1 MVYEHFFQVDIFAD
15 YLAEFQ
21 CLNCLRLFSSHI
33 PNHFCARDIQGTI
46 SESSI
51 KSFHDFIKSCALT
64 LTHVEPESLS
74 TTNCASSSQGQ
85 HASCLEN
92 LIQVVQHT
100 PEKGAMP
107 KHSMQNRDRTPRPVK
122 GITRDDNLDSSVIVL
137 DTPPDP
143 GRYKSGEVIE
153 ILETEQNIRADSCK
167 NQNKRK
173 RSKNETQSSHHPNK
187 NETSN
192 TSPLSFAS
200 SGFGVN
206 PLAPPM
212 SIGGANGL
220 TSNPQGASFGASES
234 TREKVPGQENPST
247 CQFGTQTS
255 FLDLTKS
262 NAGPAQNIS
271 SEAKKCSALPSA
283 LAEDSHGRLRPNKGV
298 CSPRPRSRT
307 PTGNTAE
314 VSLMCFQL
322 PLL

>member
-1 MVYEHFFQVDIFAD
+1 
-15 YLAEFQ
+15 
-21 CLNCLRLFSSHI
+21 
-33 PNHFCARDIQGTI
+33 
-46 SESSI
+46 
-51 KSFHDFIKSCALT
+51 
-64 LTHVEPESLS
+64 
-74 TTNCASSSQGQ
+74 
-85 HASCLEN
+85 
-92 LIQVVQHT
+92 
-100 PEKGAMP
+100 MP
-107 KHSMQNRDRTPRPVK
+107 KHSTQNSDRTPKPVK
-122 GITRDDNLDSSVIVL
+122 GRNRNDNLDSSVIVL

-143 GRYKSGEVIE
+143 VRYKSGEVIE

-173 RSKNETQSSHHPNK
+173 RSKNETQSSHHPNT

-192 TSPLSFAS
+192 TSLHSLAP

-220 TSNPQGASFGASES
+220 PQNPCAASFGTSES
-234 TREKVPGQENPST
+234 KREKVPYQENPST

-271 SEAKKCSALPSA
+271 SEAKKCSVLPSA
-283 LAEDSHGRLRPNKGV
+283 LAEDSHGRLRPSKGV

-314 VSLMCFQL
+314 VSFICFQ
-322 PLL
+322 